1 MNYKTALLGA
11 VAAACLPTAI
21 ADEEKALDT
30 IVVESSRLNQTLT
43 EVGTSVDIITATDLE
58 DFGFRFLLDAIAT
71 SPSVTVNQNGSFG
84 GLASVRIRGAS
95 TGQTLVL
102 IDGVPVGD
110 VSTTDGSFNFANI
123 DSANI
128 DRIEVLKG
136 GQSTLWGSDAIGGVI
151 AITSKT
157 PEDGLGG
164 DAFAEIG
171 SFNTTRAGAA
181 VEYGSDAGDFRLFA
195 GTTNTD
201 GISKADE
208 ANGNDEEDGY
218 NNLSVTAKGGLNF
231 GENARLHANVNYI
244 DSDSEFDSFLFGA
257 QGNTADGDQA
267 SLSEVL
273 SGSVGLS
280 LPLFSER
287 LENEFLVGYA
297 ETDRENLTNGA
308 QSFKANGDRLIARY
322 QGTFTINDANTIAF
336 GVEHEEGNFDS
347 GSSFGSDDGNQTTD
361 SIFAMYELKP
371 VEAVTLTAGVR
382 VDDHSDFGTQPTGR
396 FAAAYNP
403 ADFVTLRASW
413 SQGFKAP
420 TLYQLF
426 SAFGEPTLN
435 PEESEGFDVG
445 IDLRTSDQKGLFS
458 VTLFDQEVT
467 EQIDFSFDTFTYGN
481 IAQVDSQGV
490 EVSASYELLDWL
502 TVDADYAY
510 IDAKDG
516 AASLVRVP
524 QHSGDLGLSFKPD
537 SPFKGSILVR
547 YNGEEDDR
555 NGTVEE
561 WTRVDLNASYD
572 VSESVQLYTRIE
584 NLFDEEYQQIL
595 GYGTPGLSGSFGLRL
610 NY

>member
-11 VAAACLPTAI
+11 VAFTCVPSAFAE
-21 ADEEKALDT
+21 DEKKFDT
-30 IVVESSRLNQTLT
+30 IVVESSKLNQTLA
-43 EVGTSVDIITATDLE
+43 EIGTSVDIITAADLE
-58 DFGFRFLLDAIAT
+58 KFGFRFALDAIA
-71 SPSVTVNQNGSFG
+71 SAPSVTVNQNGSFG
-84 GLASVRIRGAS
+84 GVASVRIRGAS
-95 TGQTLVL
+95 TGQTLTL

-110 VSTTDGSFNFANI
+110 VSTTDGSFNFANV

-128 DRIEVLKG
+128 ERIEVLKG
-136 GQSTLWGSDAIGGVI
+136 GQSTLWGSDAIGGVV

-157 PEDGLGG
+157 PDDGFGG

-181 VEYGSDAGDFRLFA
+181 VEYGGDIGDFRLYA
-195 GTTNTD
+195 GTITSD

-218 NNLSVTAKGGLNF
+218 ENLNLTAKGGVNF
-231 GENARLHANVNYI
+231 GSGGRVHANINYI
-244 DSDSEFDSFLFGA
+244 DSEAEFDSYTFGA
-257 QGNTADGDQA
+257 HGNIGDGDQA
-267 SLSEVL
+267 GITEIL
-273 SGSVGLS
+273 SGNIGLN
-280 LPLFSER
+280 LPLFSGK
-287 LENEFLVGYA
+287 LENEFLIGYA
-297 ETDRENLTNGA
+297 ETDRENLTGGA

-322 QGTFTINDANTIAF
+322 QGTFNINNANTIAF

-347 GSSFGSDDGNQTTD
+347 GSSFGSDDGSQKTD
-361 SIFAMYELKP
+361 SIFALYEVKP
-371 VEAVTLTAGVR
+371 VESLTLTAGVR

-426 SAFGEPTLN
+426 SAYGDPNLA
-435 PEESEGFDVG
+435 PEESEGFDIGV
-445 IDLRTSDQKGLFS
+445 DLRTRDEKGNLS
-458 VTLFDQEVT
+458 VTLFDTEVT
-467 EQIDFSFDTFTYGN
+467 DQIDFSFATFTYDN
-481 IAQVDSQGV
+481 IAEVDSQGV

-502 TVDADYAY
+502 TIDADYAY
-510 IDAKDG
+510 IDAKNG
-516 AASLVRVP
+516 ATSLIRIP
-524 QHSGDLGLSFKPD
+524 QHSGDLGLSFTPD

-547 YNGEEDDR
+547 YNGEEDDT
-555 NGTVEE
+555 NGIVDE

-572 VSESVQLYTRIE
+572 VSESVQLYTRVE

-595 GYGTPGLSGSFGLRL
+595 GYGTPGLSGSFGLRF